1 MSIKKLFDSTEKSRN
16 YLTEKNSKDAFEEVE
31 SSRNL
36 EQLRI
41 KQEHFQPQIDYN
53 NPEQFARF
61 GSAILYYKSAFTR
74 ILDYYPYDGSA
85 TEVNKFTND
94 SLDIENYILDNLYPR
109 TNGYARINY
118 VNTTPDN
125 ILDGYGYYATDRE
138 FIKFYG
144 GPGTGSVTST
154 ALKDLSIN
162 KYNDQINNANVYDT
176 NLYKNDGLP
185 SDYGKGTRQS
195 NLRSNFDDGVTIE
208 FWLDQDSNI
217 SADPYGTWGQKKV
230 VFDMWNGAPSAS
242 ADYGRITL
250 ALEAAS
256 TSITADRFFTLTCQS
271 GTTPWVD
278 GATNQTA
285 SGFFETTISD
295 NFTTAEFQKWNHY
308 AVTIQNSGS
317 SLVAKF
323 FVTGGIQKETTLKTG
338 IATGLGEINPKPS
351 NQVDGSTWK
360 AGLRAHI
367 GALITAPSSSA
378 LTSPEN
384 LVGAGRLSGSI
395 DEFRF
400 WKTTRSS
407 REIGT
412 NYFTQIKGGTNTDI
426 SNTTLGVYYKFNEGI
441 TGNSSVDK
449 SVLDYAGRVT
459 NGVWTGYTAGARNVG
474 SAIVSASAAT
484 KEFKDPIIRPN
495 HPDIISLRKSLVDKG
510 QYHDLNNNS
519 SMLSLLPGWIVD
531 DEEVG
536 VDSDLQNMCHIV
548 GAYFDKLYLQI
559 SQISRLKNLTYTS
572 ASHKPFPFAE
582 HLPQSLGLYSPELF
596 VDASV
601 MEKFINRDDT
611 TLFEGDL
618 HDTKNLIYS
627 NLYNNLT
634 AIYKSKGTEK
644 AIKNIFRCFN
654 IDEKLLRL
662 TINSNREEFTLHN
675 NVQQTLI
682 HKNCANF
689 NTSSNTNAVI
699 YQYSSS
705 VAAYG
710 PSQGYITGAVNLLK
724 YGFTA
729 EANIVF
735 PHFDM
740 VNNTTG
746 RDFISSSLFGAATVL
761 SSVKSGKNLTGED
774 TTFANNFA
782 GISNADVANFQVTAV
797 RTKPYSKD
805 AYFVLES
812 KYAGA
817 SGAKPFPILTSS
829 TFLNVYD
836 NEEWNISVRLKPSVN
851 TSTAFV
857 EGTGSYTYDVEFYGV
872 NTINDT
878 VANTFK
884 VSSSISQAVGQ
895 KMLYSGKRLYVGA
908 LRTNLTGAIVNKSD
922 VLIPS
927 VKYWTKYLEDS
938 TLKVHALDVEN
949 IGISGSM
956 FPLSPLDTG
965 TPDAQ
970 ILNSDTLALNWN
982 FLNVTG
988 ADGTGNFLVQDFSSG
1003 SYMPVL
1009 YDPAAPG
1016 TPRPRGGYSWM
1027 DKITKKLHA
1036 GFGYGFQASSANAID
1051 KRSMNSYR
1059 FINPE
1064 HVVSS
1069 DMITIFDDED
1079 RMYPPTEFVPNYV
1092 YTIEKSLYNAISEE
1106 MLDFFAGVVDFNTVI
1121 GAPVN
1126 RYRDRYKSLEALRR
1140 TFFRRVNKVKQV
1152 EKYLNYYKWFDDAIT
1167 SIIGQVVPVSAEFVD
1182 DILNVVEPHVLE
1194 RPKYQS
1200 RFPTLN
1206 FVDPDVQG
1214 ALTGLD
1220 PLTYSARLGRSTLA
1234 ASPRPT
1240 NKHELYWKARAE
1252 RSAPEITSGDST
1264 IDTQRETIRKTVVGS
1279 PRLAQ
1284 ATTIVSSS
1292 TAGQYQTRRYAQRA
1306 FNRLYKIEAYS
1317 SEGQTI
1323 SSSTFQGG
1331 VNFSPQKNLD
1341 FARSA
1346 VWPAG
1351 PINTEGGVF
1360 VPQNVLFA
1368 DPEDYVKTPDFINVD
1383 EPANLIKKIHRVY
1396 KVQHGRDWELGQ
1408 GYKNLKSTV
1417 AFPFSIMSSSARG
1430 GYIEQIRTRVSANL
1444 DITNIHNDVY
1454 GPSKEKPLQGPFTEY
1469 AVGGLQSRHIAV
1481 NFKATDTWHTR
1492 PEQFNILLGSCIGPP
1507 GAIGVVGPDYPWP
1520 EANNEGDAPY
1530 PMTGSKKAYLY
1541 RDFIAKR
1548 PVNIRNILMRTGS
1561 TILGNYTQEYEVL
1574 HSFGTYANPRHF
1586 IDNQPDL
1593 PDNAFTGSTR
1603 YATQMRT
1610 YLDVRRTAE
1619 GHQQLLPDYSVGYL
1633 TGTQNQQIITT
1644 RFSNPGSVQ
1653 TMGVGYRDIRG
1664 NEYSVY
1670 NTVGYRNLGFS
1681 RTSQMP
1687 SGTISE
1693 ATGAAT
1699 PGIRLFDLHGKDIG
1713 EYAHRARH
1721 SARFGRDSV
1730 TNSDITPV
1738 SGTPAAYGLTGA
1750 MSPLFTRGPIEYG
1763 LSGYSYSGAPV
1774 TKLQAW
1780 WRLNTNISS
1789 AGNATDS
1796 SGNGRHGTFAAAAN
1810 RPAFSTTRYPST
1822 YVQTGSCT
1830 FDATDDAT
1838 NILSAAT
1845 WDALI
1850 GNDTGGGST
1859 QKMTFATW
1867 VYPEGPGENNFGRIL
1882 DFGAQDI
1889 ALFTNSTM
1897 QIVFSARWSA
1907 GSVYAKSVALLPL
1920 DEWSHVAVT
1929 YDANDIG
1936 NDPVLYL
1943 NGLRIPAT
1951 RTGATSG
1958 TYSGIATEDCF
1969 IGNNSTGAR
1978 TWDGSLA
1985 DIAVWNE
1992 TLTEGAIRAIYH
2004 VGKYGLIESNVSGP
2018 GATYTQDPARY
2029 KIQRNIKKRLQILAD
2044 GTYGTAS
2051 RYDNYNVQHQIPQSD
2066 IQYNWIARS
2075 VTDPNSI
2082 NYFNYQKTYGGD
2094 REFRKLTATTY
2105 EPFYSFVSASDEKG
2119 TAALAGGFQPVGR
2132 LNTLTLDA
2140 VSGTENTIGFPD
2152 SATAAE
2158 VYLNAAFND
2167 TTNIPS
2173 ASYLNLLLSRREATY
2188 GWTWRMWR
2196 AGFNS
2201 PVLIE
2206 EMKNNQLSAVTGG
2219 VQGFYNFSLPPVSM
2233 KGRTSRINYDAG
2245 YSNKFQ
2251 AAAGKRNNITL
2262 RTAHTNDKIFFNERV
2277 LNNLASPNPNSVY
2290 TPLYSA
2296 IDMTS
2301 NAGFRPNWII
2311 YSQNVFPS
2319 MRNEFTSRS
2328 AGRIGYDNKFWRNS
2342 NTDRVILDA
2351 AARNGAGTP
2360 NSFGVGLGRVRS
2372 SPAGGFPP
2380 SQSVW
2385 PLDAPE
2391 HFLTRTEPYRFE
2403 KSGSGFHLSGPRGHG
2418 KAGEL
2423 QNTFSQY
2430 IYADQT
2436 SSTGGSNPDRYRYS
2450 PNDPDHQYYP
2460 RWANITLSPLYSR
2473 KHILGSPRS
2482 VVAPSGLDIPETG
2495 TLPIGPAAGKMGS
2508 KLHTSGAFGINE
2520 FRFLSSS
2527 DPFSGE
2533 ALWEAP
2539 TGAGIILNSGSV
2551 PNYIISASNPW
2562 WNNYD
2567 AFHADLKLAARGYS
2581 TVPEFRISDHVED
2594 YMRFGALNPGTVD
2607 TFNIPGTSI
2616 NSTSASFYKDYSNSD
2631 FLQDF
2636 VNIKNKSMLDLTQIK
2651 LTVEAAI
2658 RFNPYKGFY
2667 PAQRTL
2673 DMVSQFSR
2681 SYGPGIFATPIITK
2695 GNGNLD
2701 TNYKDGITGSTN
2713 AYQWL
2718 GSAFR
2723 PVIAPLFAPGI
2734 LYNSI
2739 KSGLAVD
2746 YPVVTDPERMVR
2758 QPFGGAHTNYE
2769 AEGPSKG
2776 YSPDNWAL
2784 TTNTGQ
2790 HNDTTGRF
2798 KGSYFDH
2805 RIPFEAIIEPAPFIR
2820 DKYLLDM
2827 EPHPSCSLA
2836 ATASWAGNTDG
2847 TYTKMSANFFGEVGN
2862 FFLRDRDYTNLESNV
2877 VPPDIK
2883 FSEGEVFGAR
2893 IVLRRSMR
2901 GARTYGNDSGSTGNH
2916 AAFSNLG
2923 GKTFIADD
2931 PSTSFAVG
2939 TLDNFG
2945 AYQESSY
2952 AIPQDP
2958 KRSPDYRENFTM
2970 YSRPTAFGP
2979 PLSGRFWASSAAA
2992 NTGSLG
2998 LSGSVDCF
3006 DGYNWAYT
3014 PPYYH
3019 GEAWADL
3026 VFRPSASISYDLE
3039 KILSETKVYYWRADA
3054 GAPSGSSNTAYYTS
3068 LIPGGPS
3075 SLHGPSQGPGEPYAG
3090 DHVNLNAMQ
3099 LSASFNLFGIERVF
3113 KTQVGAGGAQT
3124 NEIVGAKWIIQPKFE
3139 TPMFDFG
3146 DVGLHPITS
3155 GSGNLTIPLY
3165 GSSSVP
3171 RGMWHQFGKT
3181 PPGPDRGI
3189 FLSIGEIPSDW
3200 LNNHWAVINS
3210 SSIYNNYTVPSGKE
3224 RFSQGNKYKSLAKLF
3239 GFDRNNSSVRM
3250 GEVAESRTIR
3260 EAVVAIPYVI
3270 EQPEVPDSAASTSET
3285 LTAQKKFIGIKQT
3298 LLTRDSE
3305 GLRASTKAGKSVGDM
3320 LSKMKKY
3327 VLPPQFDFISNPQ
3340 LNPMAMYIFEFE
3352 YTFDKDDLSYMWQN
3366 LAPRDYQKM
3375 SFQKSAVAHE
3385 LFDTE
3390 ILDDNALLSNNN
3402 LRWMVFK
3409 VKQRSQVEYWDLIA
3423 DQAREASTQ
3432 IFGKLK
3438 KQPEGYDVA
3447 YNWPYDFLSFVE
3459 AIKVDVDVM
3468 YKNPSNPHIKQ
3479 NSESGQ
3485 KASKKLADAKAQ
3497 KKLQEIPAKKK
3508 TNRGNN
3514 N

>member
-1 MSIKKLFDSTEKSRN
+1 M
-16 YLTEKNSKDAFEEVE
+16 
-31 SSRNL
+31 
-36 EQLRI
+36 
-41 KQEHFQPQIDYN
+41 
-53 NPEQFARF
+53 
-61 GSAILYYKSAFTR
+61 
-74 ILDYYPYDGSA
+74 
-85 TEVNKFTND
+85 
-94 SLDIENYILDNLYPR
+94 
-109 TNGYARINY
+109 
-118 VNTTPDN
+118 
-125 ILDGYGYYATDRE
+125 
-138 FIKFYG
+138 
-144 GPGTGSVTST
+144 
-154 ALKDLSIN
+154 
-162 KYNDQINNANVYDT
+162 
-176 NLYKNDGLP
+176 P
-185 SDYGKGTRQS
+185 SDYGKGTRRS

-217 SADPYGTWGQKKV
+217 SADPYTSHGQKKV

-250 ALEAAS
+250 GISAS
-256 TSITADRFFTLTCQS
+256 NTTDSSNRFFVLTCQS
-271 GTTPWVD
+271 GTTEWD
-278 GATNQTA
+278 AGATNQTA
-285 SGFFETTISD
+285 SGFYDTTISD
-295 NFTTAEFQKWNHY
+295 DFTTTEFQQWKHY

-338 IATGLGEINPKPS
+338 IATGLGEINSKPS

-360 AGLRAHI
+360 AGLRAHL
-367 GALITAPSSSA
+367 GALILAPSGTTVTMPGA
-378 LTSPEN
+378 TSIPDR
-384 LVGAGRLSGSI
+384 LIGAGRLSGSL

-400 WKTTRSS
+400 WKVARSA

-412 NYFTQIKGGTNTDI
+412 NYFTQIRGGVNTDI

-441 TGNSSVDK
+441 TGNTSVDK

-474 SAIVSASAAT
+474 SAIISASAAS
-484 KEFKDPIIRPN
+484 KEYKDPIIRPN
-495 HPDIISLRKSLVDKG
+495 HPDVISLKSSLVAKG
-510 QYHDLNNNS
+510 EYHDLNNNS
-519 SMLSLLPGWIVD
+519 SMLSLLPGWIID

-536 VDSDLQNMCHIV
+536 QDSDLQNMCHII

-601 MEKFINRDDT
+601 MEKFTNRTDT

-689 NTSSNTNAVI
+689 NTASNTNAVV

-710 PSQGYITGAVNLLK
+710 PSQGYITGAANLLK

-740 VNNTTG
+740 VNDTTG
-746 RDFISSSLFGAATVL
+746 RNFISCSLFGAATVIDGTAVTGPPAL
-761 SSVKSGKNLTGED
+761 GSKNLTGVD
-774 TTFANNFA
+774 TRFANNYP
-782 GISNADVANFQVTAV
+782 GISNADVANFQVSAV

-805 AYFVLES
+805 VYFVLES

-817 SGAKPFPILTSS
+817 GGDKPFPELTSS

-836 NEEWNISVRLKPSVN
+836 NEEWNISVRIKPSTYPNAGQVG
-851 TSTAFV
+851 A
-857 EGTGSYTYDVEFYGV
+857 GSDTYTYDVEFYGV
-872 NTINDT
+872 NAINDT
-878 VANTFK
+878 ITNTFK
-884 VSSSISQAVGQ
+884 VSSSIDQAVGQ

-908 LRTNLTGAIVNKSD
+908 HRTDLTGTLINRSD

-956 FPLSPLDTG
+956 FPLSPLDT
-965 TPDAQ
+965 TSPNAE

-982 FLNVTG
+982 FLSVTG
-988 ADGTGNFLVQDFSSG
+988 ANDTGNFLVQDFSSG
-1003 SYMPVL
+1003 SYK
-1009 YDPAAPG
+1009 ATGAWGPG
-1016 TPRPRGGYSWM
+1016 WLGP
-1027 DKITKKLHA
+1027 ITKNLHA
-1036 GFGYGFQASSANAID
+1036 GHGYGFQASSANAID
-1051 KRSMNSYR
+1051 KRSMNTYR

-1079 RMYPPTEFVPNYV
+1079 RLYPPTEFIPNYV
-1092 YTIEKSLYNAISEE
+1092 YSIEKSLYNAISEE
-1106 MLDFFAGVVDFNTVI
+1106 MLDFFAGVVDFNTII

-1126 RYRDRYKSLEALRR
+1126 RYRNRYKSMEALRR
-1140 TFFRRVNKVKQV
+1140 SFFRRVNKVKQV

-1167 SIIGQVVPVSAEFVD
+1167 SIIAQVVPASAEFVD

-1206 FVDPDVQG
+1206 FYDPEVEG
-1214 ALTGLD
+1214 AITGLE
-1220 PLTYSARLGRSTLA
+1220 PGIYSARLGRSTLA
-1234 ASPRPT
+1234 TSPRPT

-1264 IDTQRETIRKTVVGS
+1264 IDTQRETIRKTVVGN

-1284 ATTIVSSS
+1284 SVIILSSS
-1292 TAGQYQTRRYAQRA
+1292 TGGQYKARQYAKRA

-1317 SEGQTI
+1317 SEGQTV

-1331 VNFSPQKNLD
+1331 VNFSPQKNLE
-1341 FARSA
+1341 FARAA

-1351 PINTEGGVF
+1351 PINTEGGTF
-1360 VPQNVLFA
+1360 IPENVLFA
-1368 DPEDYVKTPDFINVD
+1368 SPDDYVETPDFINVE

-1396 KVQHGRDWELGQ
+1396 KVQHGRDWQLGQ

-1417 AFPFSIMSSSARG
+1417 AFPFNIMSSSARG
-1430 GYIEQIRTRVSANL
+1430 GYIEQIRTEVSANL
-1444 DITNIHNDVY
+1444 DITNLHNDVY
-1454 GPSKEKPLQGPFTEY
+1454 GPMMEKPLQGPFTDY

-1481 NFKATDTWHTR
+1481 NFKGTDTWHTR
-1492 PEQFNILLGSCIGPP
+1492 PEQFNILLGSCIGTP

-1520 EANNEGDAPY
+1520 EANNEGVAPY
-1530 PMTGSKKAYLY
+1530 PLTGSKKAYLY

-1586 IDNQPDL
+1586 IDKQPPL
-1593 PDNAFTGSTR
+1593 PENAFTGSTR

-1610 YLDVRRTAE
+1610 YLDIRRTAE

-1633 TGTQNQQIITT
+1633 TGTQNQQIVTT

-1670 NTVGYRNLGFS
+1670 NTINNRNLGFS
-1681 RTSQMP
+1681 RVSQMP

-1693 ATGAAT
+1693 ATGIGT

-1721 SARFGRDSV
+1721 AARFGRDSV
-1730 TNSDITPV
+1730 ANSDVTPV

-1763 LSGYSYSGAPV
+1763 MSGYSYSGTPV

-1780 WRLNTNISS
+1780 WRLNTDISS
-1789 AGNATDS
+1789 AGDATDS
-1796 SGNGRHGTFAAAAN
+1796 SGNGRDGTFAGATN

-1822 YVQTGSCT
+1822 YVQIGSCT

-1850 GNDTGGGST
+1850 GNDIGNGST
-1859 QKMTFATW
+1859 QKMTFAAW
-1867 VYPEGPGENNFGRIL
+1867 VYPEGPGENNYGRIL

-1889 ALFTNSTM
+1889 ALFTNPTM
-1897 QIVFSARWSA
+1897 KIVFSAKWSA
-1907 GSVYAKSVALLPL
+1907 GSVYATSTVSLPI
-1920 DEWSHVAVT
+1920 DEWSHIVVT
-1929 YDANDIG
+1929 YDANDIS

-1943 NGLRIPAT
+1943 NGLKTPTT

-1958 TYSGIATEDCF
+1958 TYSGVTTEDCF
-1969 IGNNSTGAR
+1969 IGNRSDGAR

-1992 TLTEGAIRAIYH
+1992 ALTEGAIRAIYH
-2004 VGKYGLIESNVSGP
+2004 VGKYGLVESNVSGP

-2029 KIQRNIKKRLQILAD
+2029 KIQRNTKKRMEILAD
-2044 GTYGTAS
+2044 GTYATSS
-2051 RYDNYNVQHQIPQSD
+2051 RYDNYNIQHQIPQSD

-2075 VTDPNSI
+2075 VTDPNST

-2094 REFRKLTATTY
+2094 RDLRKLTATTY
-2105 EPFYSFVSASDEKG
+2105 EPFYTFVSASDEKG
-2119 TAALAGGFQPVGR
+2119 TVALAGGFQPVGR

-2140 VSGTENTIGFPD
+2140 VSGAENTIGFPD
-2152 SATAAE
+2152 DAIAAE

-2201 PVLIE
+2201 PILTE
-2206 EMKNNQLSAVTGG
+2206 EMKTNQLSAVSSGSSNL
-2219 VQGFYNFSLPPVSM
+2219 YNFSLPPVSM

-2245 YSNKFQ
+2245 YSNPVQ
-2251 AAAGKRNNITL
+2251 LAAGKRNNITL
-2262 RTAHTNDKIFFNERV
+2262 RSSHTNEKIYFNELL
-2277 LNNLASPNPNSVY
+2277 LNNLASPNPDSVY
-2290 TPLYSA
+2290 TPLDSA
-2296 IDMTS
+2296 MDMTKK
-2301 NAGFRPNWII
+2301 AGFRPNWIV

-2328 AGRIGYDNKFWRNS
+2328 TSRIGYDNGFWRNLNKERIDLFS
-2342 NTDRVILDA
+2342 TTKQNS
-2351 AARNGAGTP
+2351 
-2360 NSFGVGLGRVRS
+2360 SFGMGSVSFYGIVGVGVT
-2372 SPAGGFPP
+2372 
-2380 SQSVW
+2380 QSAW
-2385 PLDAPE
+2385 PLDAPKD
-2391 HFLTRTEPYRFE
+2391 FLTRYGPPLNAITAGTGWT
-2403 KSGSGFHLSGPRGHG
+2403 GSVYTRLIGN
-2418 KAGEL
+2418 AGEL
-2423 QNTFSQY
+2423 QNTWTQY
-2430 IYADQT
+2430 VTGTTADQIA
-2436 SSTGGSNPDRYRYS
+2436 SRFQSDFRY
-2450 PNDPDHQYYP
+2450 
-2460 RWANITLSPLYSR
+2460 ANLGIGPLYAR
-2473 KHILGSPRS
+2473 KHMLGSPRS
-2482 VVAPSGLDIPETG
+2482 VVAPSGIQIPETG
-2495 TLPIGPAAGKMGS
+2495 SYPQTPSAPQIGAYPDQQEGP
-2508 KLHTSGAFGINE
+2508 FGVAE
-2520 FRFLSSS
+2520 FRSVSAS
-2527 DPFSGE
+2527 EGYSGE

-2539 TGAGIILNSGSV
+2539 VNAGIIYKSGSSGKYV
-2551 PNYIISASNPW
+2551 ISASNPW
-2562 WNNYD
+2562 FNDYD

-2581 TVPEFRISDHVED
+2581 TVPEFRISEHIEN
-2594 YMRFGALNPGTVD
+2594 YIKFGELNPGATD
-2607 TFNIPGTSI
+2607 TISIPGTGI
-2616 NSTSASFYKDYSNSD
+2616 NSTTASFYKDYSNSD
-2631 FLQDF
+2631 FLQGF
-2636 VNIKNKSMLDLTQIK
+2636 LKIKNKSMLDLAQIK

-2658 RFNPYKGFY
+2658 RFNPYQGFY

-2673 DMVSQFSR
+2673 DLVSQFSR
-2681 SYGPGIFATPIITK
+2681 SYGPGMNASYTLQQAFIGQTDNNT
-2695 GNGNLD
+2695 
-2701 TNYKDGITGSTN
+2701 ITGSAQAFSQRGGT
-2713 AYQWL
+2713 
-2718 GSAFR
+2718 FR
-2723 PVIAPLFAPGI
+2723 PLIAPLFAPGI

-2739 KSGLAVD
+2739 KSGIAVD
-2746 YPVVTDPERMVR
+2746 YPVVTNPDRMI
-2758 QPFGGAHTNYE
+2758 PKPYGGNASLQ
-2769 AEGPSKG
+2769 ASGSKSG
-2776 YSPDNWAL
+2776 RSPDNWAL
-2784 TTNTGQ
+2784 STSDVHFADKTS
-2790 HNDTTGRF
+2790 RF
-2798 KGSYFDH
+2798 SGSYFDF
-2805 RIPFEAIIEPAPFIR
+2805 RMPFEAIIEPEQYIR
-2820 DKYLLDM
+2820 GKYFLDM

-2836 ATASWAGNTDG
+2836 TSASWDG
-2847 TYTKMSANFFGEVGN
+2847 SVVGSYTAMAANFFGEVGN
-2862 FFLRDRDYTNLESNV
+2862 FFLRDKDFTNLESNV
-2877 VPPDIK
+2877 LPTDIK
-2883 FSEGEVFGAR
+2883 FAEGETYGAR
-2893 IVLRRSMR
+2893 VTLRRSAF
-2901 GARTYGNDSGSTGNH
+2901 GTRTYQYDSGSNGSSE
-2916 AAFSNLG
+2916 AFTSYG
-2923 GKTFIADD
+2923 GKTYVAAD
-2931 PSTSFAVG
+2931 PATNFAKPLANGVRGYVSG
-2939 TLDNFG
+2939 T
-2945 AYQESSY
+2945 YP
-2952 AIPQDP
+2952 IPQDP
-2958 KRSPDYRENFTM
+2958 KRNSTYAESFTM

-2979 PLSGRFWASSAAA
+2979 PLSGRYYSATPSA

-2998 LSGSVDCF
+2998 NSGSVDCF
-3006 DGYNWAYT
+3006 DGYNWAFT

-3026 VFRPSASISYDLE
+3026 IFRPSASVSYDLE
-3039 KILSETKVYYWRADA
+3039 RILAETKVQYWRCDP
-3054 GAPSGSSNTAYYTS
+3054 GAPSGSTNTFYETT
-3068 LIPGGPS
+3068 LIPGGVGGA
-3075 SLHGPSQGPGEPYAG
+3075 SLHGPGQGPGEPYAG
-3090 DHVNLNAMQ
+3090 QSVNNNAMQ
-3099 LSASFNLFGIERVF
+3099 LSASFNLFGVERIF
-3113 KTQVGAGGAQT
+3113 KTQGGLNGTQT
-3124 NEIVGAKWIIQPKFE
+3124 NETIGAKWIIQPKFE
-3139 TPMFDFG
+3139 TPMMDFG
-3146 DVGLHPITS
+3146 DRGLHPNTS

-3165 GSSSVP
+3165 GSASVP
-3171 RGMWHQFGKT
+3171 RGMWHQFGRMPIDKE
-3181 PPGPDRGI
+3181 RGV
-3189 FLSIGEIPSDW
+3189 FLTIGEIPSDW

-3210 SSIYNNYTVPSGKE
+3210 ASLYNNFTVPTDKS
-3224 RFSQGNKYKSLAKLF
+3224 RFNQAKNYKSLAKLA
-3239 GFDRNNSSVRM
+3239 GFDRKNSSIKLGRL
-3250 GEVAESRTIR
+3250 AESKTLR
-3260 EAVVAIPYVI
+3260 EAVVAVPYI
-3270 EQPEVPDSAASTSET
+3270 LDQPEIADTNLSECSDIV
-3285 LTAQKKFIGIKQT
+3285 AGQKKFIKIDPKLVLSAVNPSKIDT
-3298 LLTRDSE
+3298 TSE
-3305 GLRASTKAGKSVGDM
+3305 TGVAGYASKLPQAGQSVKN
-3320 LSKMKKY
+3320 LVRKMMRY
-3327 VLPPQFDFISNPQ
+3327 VLPPQFDF
-3340 LNPMAMYIFEFE
+3340 LNNRKVSPMAMYIFEFE
-3352 YTFDKDDLSYMWQN
+3352 YKLDKDDLSYIWQN

-3375 SFQKSAVAHE
+3375 SFQKSSVAHE

-3390 ILDDNALLSNNN
+3390 LLNENNLLDNPN

-3409 VKQRSQVEYWDLIA
+3409 VKQRSQVEYWDLIS
-3423 DQAREASTQ
+3423 DQAGKASTQ
-3432 IFGKLK
+3432 IWGARPKHI
-3438 KQPEGYDVA
+3438 EGYKLS
-3447 YNWPYDFLSFVE
+3447 YNWPYDFISFVE

-3468 YKNPSNPHIKQ
+3468 YKNPSNQTIPQ
-3479 NSESGQ
+3479 NSQSSD
-3485 KASKKLADAKAQ
+3485 KAAQ
-3497 KKLQEIPAKKK
+3497 KKKDAAAQKNLQNKRRGPKKGG
-3508 TNRGNN
+3508 GNKGGGN
-3514 N
+3514 Y